1 MEFCICIQYLLSM
14 ADNACLCFN
23 MIPMDG
29 LGLRRNTVQLLPHR
43 ERWIQDGKDCISMLY
58 DVLRPIIRDIQ
69 HVGSTAIPSIHAK
82 PIIDIAVGVKSV
94 YDVLPYR
101 GLLEE
106 NGVSF
111 RGEDIPGQL
120 LFVMGDFTSDIRTH
134 HIHVVRYNSRK
145 WNDYIL
151 FCEYM
156 NTFPLKAMEYE
167 RVKMNLATTYRYDR
181 KGYTNAKSEF
191 VERMLKEINEW
202 KKLR

>member
-1 MEFCICIQYLLSM
+1 MSTFVDSP
-14 ADNACLCFN
+14 A
-23 MIPMDG
+23 
-29 LGLRRNTVQLLPHR
+29 LGLKRGEVRLVPHQN
-43 ERWIQDGKDCISMLY
+43 RWAYDASMCIALIFSILDGVVCD
-58 DVLRPIIRDIQ
+58 IRHI
-69 HVGSTAIPSIHAK
+69 GSTAIRYIHAK
-82 PIIDIAVGVKSV
+82 PIIDIAVGVDDV
-94 YDVLPYR
+94 NDVLPFK
-101 GLLEE
+101 LELQKS
-106 NGVSF
+106 GIVF
-111 RGEDIPGQL
+111 RGEDVPSQL